1 MQLTIGNKDYD
12 VKFTFASLLAW
23 RDLAKQQTDGKGLDD
38 SDVYDHLFTG
48 LANNN
53 PMAATQVLY
62 GGLAHMK
69 TRPSFQKVFDAVNDL
84 LNDMTAE
91 ELCTKV
97 VGEIG
102 AAGFFKAQLHQWMTT
117 LESARSVAQ
126 EMGKQMDVPA
136 KDATKEELDKYN
148 ETMYQLG
155 YQESTART
163 LFDAM
168 SSKINGT
175 EATSSQPDSEQE

>member
-1 MQLTIGNKDYD
+1 
-12 VKFTFASLLAW
+12 
-23 RDLAKQQTDGKGLDD
+23 
-38 SDVYDHLFTG
+38 
-48 LANNN
+48 
-53 PMAATQVLY
+53 
-62 GGLAHMK
+62 
-69 TRPSFQKVFDAVNDL
+69 
-84 LNDMTAE
+84 
-91 ELCTKV
+91 
-97 VGEIG
+97 
-102 AAGFFKAQLHQWMTT
+102 MTT

-126 EMGKQMDVPA
+126 EMGKQMDVPG